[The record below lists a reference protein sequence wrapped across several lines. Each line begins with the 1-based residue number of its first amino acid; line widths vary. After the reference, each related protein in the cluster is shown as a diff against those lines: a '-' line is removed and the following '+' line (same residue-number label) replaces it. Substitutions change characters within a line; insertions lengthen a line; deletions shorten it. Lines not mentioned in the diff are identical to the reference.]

1 MSGFEAG
8 WQAPRFG
15 RSGRR
20 AWRSPGRI
28 VLSVFLVLTGVL
40 FLLPVLWVVLQSFEV
55 PKDQIS
61 VAPVWTPTQ
70 VTLGSY
76 RALFATPFLLN
87 LVNSVGVTLAVVLGA
102 AVVSVLAAYA
112 FARIEFRGRELI
124 FTLFLAALTLPS
136 QVSAVPEF
144 VVIKYL
150 HLLDNQASLVI
161 PALIQVIPMSWPA
174 ISAVMIITGQYIWND
189 FFWPNLFITSTNRM
203 TAPLALYNL
212 ESVTGGGPVGA
223 VFAGLSVLCVPCVIA
238 FVFLQRRLMEGI
250 GFRGIAR

>member
-1 MSGFEAG
+1 
-8 WQAPRFG
+8 
-15 RSGRR
+15 
-20 AWRSPGRI
+20 
-28 VLSVFLVLTGVL
+28 
-40 FLLPVLWVVLQSFEV
+40 
-55 PKDQIS
+55 
-61 VAPVWTPTQ
+61 
-70 VTLGSY
+70 
-76 RALFATPFLLN
+76 
-87 LVNSVGVTLAVVLGA
+87 VTLAVVVGA

-161 PALIQVIPMSWPA
+161 PALIQVIAIFLLRQHFRSIPTELDDAAKIDGAGHLRIIRHVMIPMSWPA